1 MPLRNAPVQQ
11 FVFFPIAASRVLQE
25 AWMRPLPISVRFS
38 RFLKIVLPTLF
49 VVILATVPAYG
60 QSTFG
65 EILGTITDSSGAVI
79 GGATVTLVNTDT
91 DQQRTT
97 TSSASGSYTF
107 FNLDAGHY
115 KITATQAGFA
125 AVTIIDLELQA
136 RETKRVDASLKVGA
150 PSEIMTVGGES
161 AGVITTEVSNVSED
175 RTGRELIDLP
185 VAIYSRASGS
195 TSPIST
201 LTTQAGVQTDNNGDL
216 AVAGT
221 APGLTSVTLDGIS
234 TMVIEYAGPINEL
247 FPSFN
252 SISEMKVSQ
261 VNNGAEFSGVSDITT
276 TTKSGTNDL
285 HGGVFENHENRALA
299 SNNQFALSKPE
310 LILNDFG
317 GFLGG
322 PIVRDKTFFFASY
335 EGLRL
340 PRQIP
345 ITTSVPSS
353 AMRTGNL
360 CAYLQAQHG
369 NTNVQDAYGNP
380 LPCNAVP
387 ISSVAAN
394 VLNYLMPPPTNTTS
408 FVNNFQENFPA
419 PISSDQGDL
428 RIDQTLSDRQSM
440 FGRLTYKSRAVTTP
454 PDPNTDGAL
463 FYETAGSPST
473 GPFYQPE
480 IDSNITL
487 AYNFAVRPNLINE
500 LRGGFSRFHLHTTLN
515 VNSQNLLNQIG
526 ITGIPNPDSF
536 GSVPFFSFDEGGLFQ
551 QTGGANPSTQISD
564 TLEIGD
570 NLTWQKGKHTFK
582 FGADWR
588 RLSDHDDNAF
598 GALRSG
604 YYSFDGSSP
613 VGQTIGDPF
622 ASFLLGY
629 PDWMLIT
636 LVSPQTLNE
645 NMNALGYSYGF
656 FAQDDWKVTPFLT
669 LNLGLRYELHP
680 PLFDQGHNSSNF
692 LPNYQTT
699 VSGQTVSGALVV
711 PDQQALS
718 LTEAGLAASIAPT
731 PILTAAQAGI
741 PSGLRFT
748 YKKDIAPRIGFA
760 WRPFHDD
767 KTVIRGGYGLFYMS
781 PLGFNVLAGWATT
794 SSFIPYFGNGYS
806 GGAPLFSFPAPFPSN
821 LDAAQP
827 GQSYLYGFN
836 IHYLDPRVQQW
847 NLTFERNLGYDI
859 GLRLSYI
866 GSHGSNL
873 QDMVNINQV
882 PANTIGY
889 YQGAVNNVPYS
900 LWGQVDDV
908 ENLAKS
914 NYNALSIETQ
924 KRFSKGL
931 QFDASYTFTR
941 DLSDA
946 GGTNPTT
953 LPIESTGALPYVSDR
968 FHPLLDYGNISY
980 DRRHRFLLT
989 SLYEL
994 PFGRG
999 KMFADRSSAFVNAI
1013 IGGWEW
1019 AGLIT
1024 LESGPFLTPYQT
1036 ANDSAGTNNI
1046 SFFGSERADLVPG
1059 VSRYVSLSPNLN
1071 PNGSL
1076 SSFNFLNPAAFA
1088 IPGGTVPIGRYGD
1101 AAVGSIVGPST
1112 KFASMSLIKTIPI
1125 EERTKFQFGAEA
1137 SNVFN
1142 HKNYQP
1148 PNMQVGS
1155 PGFGTITALQTVEG
1169 AGPRLL
1175 ELTARISF

>member
-1 MPLRNAPVQQ
+1 MRHSPLSARYC
-11 FVFFPIAASRVLQE
+11 E
-25 AWMRPLPISVRFS
+25 
-38 RFLKIVLPTLF
+38 FLKAVLPAL
-49 VVILATVPAYG
+49 ILAVMTLAVSASG

-65 EILGTITDSSGAVI
+65 SILGTIRDDSGAVI
-79 GGATVTLVNTDT
+79 NGATVTLANTDT
-91 DQQRTT
+91 GLEQKTM
-97 TSSASGSYTF
+97 SGNGGSYIF
-107 FNLDAGHY
+107 INLEAGRY
-115 KITATQAGFA
+115 KVAIARAGFA
-125 AVTIIDLELQA
+125 AVTITDLDLQA
-136 RETKRVDASLKVGA
+136 RETKRVDANLKVGA
-150 PSEIMTVGGES
+150 QSESTTVEGTA

-175 RTGRELIDLP
+175 RTGRELVDLP

-221 APGLTSVTLDGIS
+221 APGLMSVTLDGIS

-261 VNNGAEFSGVSDITT
+261 VNNSAEFSGVSDITT
-276 TTKSGTNDL
+276 TSKSGTNEL

-299 SNNQFALSKPE
+299 SNNEFAASKPK

-322 PIVRDKTFFFASY
+322 PIIREKTFFFASY

-340 PRQIP
+340 PREVP

-353 AMRTGNL
+353 AMRSGNL
-360 CAYLQAQHG
+360 CSYLQAQHG

-380 LPCNAVP
+380 LPCDAVP
-387 ISSVAAN
+387 ISPVAAN
-394 VLNYLMPPPTNTTS
+394 VLNYLMPAPTNPNS
-408 FVNNFQENFPA
+408 YVNNFQENFPA

-428 RIDQTLSDRQSM
+428 RIDQTLSQRQSM
-440 FGRLTYKSRAVTTP
+440 FGRLTYKSRSVSTP

-473 GPFYQPE
+473 GPFSQPE
-480 IDSNITL
+480 TDSNITL
-487 AYNFAVRPNLINE
+487 AYNFAIRPNLINE
-500 LRGGFSRFHLHTTLN
+500 LRGGWSRYHLHTTLN
-515 VNSQNLLNQIG
+515 INSQSLLGQVG

-536 GSVPFFSFDEGGLFQ
+536 GAVPYFSFDEGGLFQ

-570 NLTWQKGKHTFK
+570 NLTWQKGKHIFK

-588 RLSDHDDNAF
+588 RYSDHDDNAF

-604 YYSFDGSSP
+604 FYSFDGSSP

-636 LVSPQTLNE
+636 LVSSKTVDE
-645 NMNALGYSYGF
+645 NMNAVGYSYGF
-656 FAQDDWKVTPFLT
+656 FAQDDWKVTPSLT

-680 PLFDQGHNSSNF
+680 PLYDEGHNSSNF
-692 LPNYQTT
+692 LPNYQATIA
-699 VSGQTVSGALVV
+699 GQAVNGALVV

-718 LTEAGLAASIAPT
+718 LTEPGLAASIAPT
-731 PILTAAQAGI
+731 PILTASQAGI

-767 KTVIRGGYGLFYMS
+767 RTVVRGGYGLFYMT

-806 GGAPLFSFPAPFPSN
+806 GGAPLFSLPAPFPSN

-827 GQSYLYGFN
+827 GQSYLYGFP
-836 IHYLDPRVQQW
+836 IHYMDPRVQQW

-873 QDMVNINQV
+873 QDMVNLNQV

-889 YQGAVNNVPYS
+889 YQGAINNVPYP
-900 LWGQVDDV
+900 LWGQVDAV
-908 ENLAKS
+908 ANLAES
-914 NYNALSIETQ
+914 NYNAVSVEAQ
-924 KRFSKGL
+924 KRLSKGL

-989 SLYEL
+989 GLYDL

-999 KMFADRSSAFVNAI
+999 KTFASGSSGFTNAV

-1019 AGLIT
+1019 AGVVT

-1046 SFFGSERADLVPG
+1046 SFFGSERADIVPA
-1059 VSRYVSLSPNLN
+1059 VSHYVPQTA
-1071 PNGSL
+1071 
-1076 SSFNFLNPAAFA
+1076 SFNPDGSVASFNYLNPAAFA
-1088 IPGGTVPIGRYGD
+1088 IPGGTSPIGRYGN
-1101 AAVGSIVGPST
+1101 AGVGSVLGPST
-1112 KFASMSLIKTIPI
+1112 KFVSMSLIKTIPLA
-1125 EERTKFQFGAEA
+1125 EKAKFQFGAEA

-1155 PGFGTITALQTVEG
+1155 PAFGTITALQTVEG

-1175 ELTARISF
+1175 ELTARINF